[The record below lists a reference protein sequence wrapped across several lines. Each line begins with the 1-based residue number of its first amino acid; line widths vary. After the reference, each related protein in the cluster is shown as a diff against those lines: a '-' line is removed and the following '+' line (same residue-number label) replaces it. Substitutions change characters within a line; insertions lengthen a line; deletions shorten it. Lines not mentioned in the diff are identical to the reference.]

1 MRETDGD
8 GIYEVFFSEHALDD
22 AESLKEYL
30 SNELGMP
37 DAAHKAME
45 QIVHVADGLATF
57 PLRNR
62 IVARGASGI
71 ELRRALAGNYTLLYV
86 VRETSVTILAVVYAA
101 GNIAPRL
108 QAAFD
113 RLGI

>member
-1 MRETDGD
+1 MREADG
-8 GIYEVFFSEHALDD
+8 GTYEVFFSEYALDD

-30 SNELGMP
+30 SGELGMP
-37 DAAHKAME
+37 EAAHKAMG
-45 QIVHVADGLATF
+45 QIMQAADGLATF
-57 PLRNR
+57 LLRNR
-62 IVARGASGI
+62 VVARGASGV

-86 VRETSVTILAVVYAA
+86 VRETNVTILAVVYAA